1 MQQQV
6 ELQPLVLTEL
16 EERLELSA
24 LFGDAPSAAAED
36 TYRCCYECKVP

>member
-24 LFGDAPSAAAED
+24 LFGDVPSAAAED